1 MIINKG
7 NFRVE
12 EALVPSD
19 KVVFLFTAMGTK
31 MGAYPYRIF
40 VKQFNKRGYSC
51 VVYDYP
57 RRVVSSGD
65 LKLWQQLFREIVA
78 DGQERIKTYKERAI
92 THFYSYGVSMGTLF
106 ANKFARDTSEIS
118 HVILNL
124 TYGDVARNTWTF
136 KGVKKAKLS
145 LIDQGIDEETLRR
158 SITYFDPIFNATGLR
173 GKKVMLQLARHDS
186 IFPYEQT
193 KLTKRAF
200 ETAGLDMVYLEN
212 KYLNHL
218 PAATKNLLSI
228 KSIDRFYSS

>member
-1 MIINKG
+1 VIIAKD

-12 EALVPSD
+12 ESLVPSD
-19 KVVFLFTAMGTK
+19 KVIFLFTAMGTK
-31 MGAYPYRIF
+31 LGAYPYRIF
-40 VKQFNKRGYSC
+40 VKQFNRKGYSC

-57 RRVVSSGD
+57 RQVVFSGN
-65 LKLWQQLFREIVA
+65 LELWRRLFDAVVA
-78 DGQERIKTYKERAI
+78 DGQERMRAYKKQGT

-106 ANKFARDTSEIS
+106 ANIFARSTPEIS

-145 LIDQGIDEETLRR
+145 LIRQGIDEETLRQ
-158 SITYFDPIFNATGLR
+158 SITYFDPIVNAAGLK
-173 GKKVMLQLARHDS
+173 GKKVMLQLARRDS

-193 KLTKRAF
+193 KHTKQAF
-200 ETAGLDMVYLEN
+200 ETSGLDMVYSEN

-228 KSIDRFYSS
+228 QSIDKFFSS